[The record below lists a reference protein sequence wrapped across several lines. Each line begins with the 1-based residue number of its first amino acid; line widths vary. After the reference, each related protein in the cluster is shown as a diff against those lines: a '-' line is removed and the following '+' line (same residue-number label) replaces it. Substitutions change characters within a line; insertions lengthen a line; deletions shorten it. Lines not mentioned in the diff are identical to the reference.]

1 MAEQQEQVWTKPG
14 NAAARVYV
22 FTEDRPWLN
31 PSMVYSSE
39 AEEVSDTMHSLS
51 AVPANQVTP

>member
-1 MAEQQEQVWTKPG
+1 MAEQQEQVWSKPG

-39 AEEVSDTMHSLS
+39 AEEVRLPLLHLRTHS
-51 AVPANQVTP
+51 TP